1 LQIGYSVKRLGGYQ
15 NRNQISGLIFGQF
28 FQTAGP
34 VLLNLA
40 LSGRFLFDKS
50 NHFSYLCKTLKTD
63 IFINII
69 GYQYFAQTLKK
80 TTITFIFLFKD
91 FAFNYFT
98 KTNKFI
104 AKIIIIIF
112 ILFLSNP
119 IWLLLN

>member
-1 LQIGYSVKRLGGYQ
+1 MQIGYSVKRLGGYQ

-80 TTITFIFLFKD
+80 KQLHL
-91 FAFNYFT
+91 YFYL
-98 KTNKFI
+98 KPLHL
-104 AKIIIIIF
+104 IILQKQI
-112 ILFLSNP
+112 N
-119 IWLLLN
+119 LLQK